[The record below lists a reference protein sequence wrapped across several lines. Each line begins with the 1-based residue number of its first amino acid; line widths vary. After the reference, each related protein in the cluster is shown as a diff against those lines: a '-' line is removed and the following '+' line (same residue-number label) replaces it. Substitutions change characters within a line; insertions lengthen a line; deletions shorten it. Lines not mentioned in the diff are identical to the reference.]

1 MTRLASA
8 FGNTGALRVKTFEL
22 GGHLFKVR
30 IPLTKE
36 MEEMNRR
43 IEDAPK
49 DEIESRYQKMTAAF
63 RDGEKIDG
71 IEITENDVI
80 VDGKSSRDLA
90 ESAIKIERRI
100 VELFNLLV
108 PETGSLEG
116 LTYQEIEEEFPF
128 SVQVELIAKITEA
141 IQPGFKDQRKNS

>member
-49 DEIESRYQKMTAAF
+49 EEIESRYQKMTSAF

-71 IEITENDVI
+71 IEITDDDVI

-100 VELFNLLV
+100 VELFGLLV
-108 PETGSLEG
+108 PESGTLEG
-116 LTYQEIEEEFPF
+116 LTYQEIEDEFPF
-128 SVQVELIAKITEA
+128 SVQVEMIGKISEA

>member
-49 DEIESRYQKMTAAF
+49 EEIESRYQKMTSAF

-71 IEITENDVI
+71 IEITDDDVI

>member
-36 MEEMNRR
+36 MEEMNLR

-49 DEIESRYQKMTAAF
+49 EEIESRYQKMTSAF

-71 IEITENDVI
+71 IEITDDDVI

-100 VELFNLLV
+100 VELFSLLV
-108 PETGSLEG
+108 PESGTLEG
-116 LTYQEIEEEFPF
+116 LTYQEIEDEFPF
-128 SVQVELIAKITEA
+128 SVQVEMIGKISEA

>member
-49 DEIESRYQKMTAAF
+49 DEIESRYKKMTAAF

-71 IEITENDVI
+71 IEITEEDVV

-100 VELFNLLV
+100 VELFSLLV

>member
-49 DEIESRYQKMTAAF
+49 DEIESRYKKMTAAF

-71 IEITENDVI
+71 IEITEDDVI

-100 VELFNLLV
+100 VELFSLLV
-108 PETGSLEG
+108 PETGTLEG
-116 LTYQEIEEEFPF
+116 LTYQEIEEDFPF
-128 SVQVELIAKITEA
+128 SIQVEMIAKISEA
-141 IQPGFKDQRKNS
+141 IQPGYKDQRKNS

>member
-100 VELFNLLV
+100 VELFSLLV
-108 PETGSLEG
+108 PESGTLEG
-116 LTYQEIEEEFPF
+116 LTYQEIEDDFPF
-128 SVQVELIAKITEA
+128 SVQVEMIAKITEA

>member
-49 DEIESRYQKMTAAF
+49 EQIELRYQKMTSAF

-71 IEITENDVI
+71 IEITDDDVI

-100 VELFNLLV
+100 VELFSLLV
-108 PETGSLEG
+108 PESGTLEG
-116 LTYQEIEEEFPF
+116 LTYQEIEDEFPF
-128 SVQVELIAKITEA
+128 SVQVEMIGKISEA

>member
-8 FGNTGALRVKTFEL
+8 FGNTDALRVKTFEL

-49 DEIESRYQKMTAAF
+49 EEIELRFKKMTSAF

-71 IEITENDVI
+71 IEITDNDVI

-100 VELFNLLV
+100 VELFSLLV
-108 PETGSLEG
+108 PETGTLEG
-116 LTYQEIEEEFPF
+116 LTYQEIEEDFPF
-128 SVQVELIAKITEA
+128 SVQVEMIAKISEA
-141 IQPGFKDQRKNS
+141 IQPGYKDQRKNS

>member
-1 MTRLASA
+1 MTRLSSA
-8 FGNTGALRVKTFEL
+8 FGNTGALRVKSFEL

-43 IEDAPK
+43 IEDVPQ
-49 DEIESRYQKMTAAF
+49 DELDLRYQKMTSAF

-71 IEITENDVI
+71 IEVTDDDVI
-80 VDGKSSRDLA
+80 VDGRSSRELA
-90 ESAIKIERRI
+90 SSAIKIERRI
-100 VELFNLLV
+100 FELFSLLV
-108 PETGSLEG
+108 PENGNLEG

-128 SVQVELIAKITEA
+128 SVQVEMIAKISEA
-141 IQPGFKDQRKNS
+141 IQPGFKEQRKNS

>member
-49 DEIESRYQKMTAAF
+49 DEIESRYKKMTAAF

-71 IEITENDVI
+71 IEITEDDVV

-100 VELFNLLV
+100 VELFSLLV

>member
-36 MEEMNRR
+36 MEEMNLR

-49 DEIESRYQKMTAAF
+49 EEIESRYQKMTSAF

-71 IEITENDVI
+71 IEITDDDVI

-100 VELFNLLV
+100 VELFSLLV
-108 PETGSLEG
+108 PESGTLEG
-116 LTYQEIEEEFPF
+116 LTYQEIEDEFPF
-128 SVQVELIAKITEA
+128 SVQVEIIGKISEA

>member
-49 DEIESRYQKMTAAF
+49 EEIESRYQKMTSAF

-71 IEITENDVI
+71 IEITDDDVI

-100 VELFNLLV
+100 VELFSLLV
-108 PETGSLEG
+108 PESGTLEG
-116 LTYQEIEEEFPF
+116 LTYQEIEDEFPF
-128 SVQVELIAKITEA
+128 SVQVEIIGKISEA

>member
-36 MEEMNRR
+36 MEEMNLR

-49 DEIESRYQKMTAAF
+49 EEIESRYQKMTSAF

-71 IEITENDVI
+71 IEIIDDDVI

-100 VELFNLLV
+100 VELFSLLV
-108 PETGSLEG
+108 PESGTLEG
-116 LTYQEIEEEFPF
+116 LTYQEIEDEFPF
-128 SVQVELIAKITEA
+128 SVQVEMIGKISEA

>member
-36 MEEMNRR
+36 MEEMNLR
-43 IEDAPK
+43 IENAPK
-49 DEIESRYQKMTAAF
+49 EEIESRYQKMTSAF
-63 RDGEKIDG
+63 RDAEKIDG
-71 IEITENDVI
+71 IEITDDDVI

-100 VELFNLLV
+100 VELFSLLV
-108 PETGSLEG
+108 PESGTLEG
-116 LTYQEIEEEFPF
+116 LTYQEIEDEFPF
-128 SVQVELIAKITEA
+128 SVQVEMIGKISEA

>member
-8 FGNTGALRVKTFEL
+8 FGNTGALRVKTFQL

-43 IEDAPK
+43 IEDVPK
-49 DEIESRYQKMTAAF
+49 DEIESRYKKMTAAF

-71 IEITENDVI
+71 IEITEDDVV

-100 VELFNLLV
+100 VELFSLLV

>member
-71 IEITENDVI
+71 IEITEDDVV

-100 VELFNLLV
+100 VELFSLLV

>member
-36 MEEMNRR
+36 MEEMNLR

-49 DEIESRYQKMTAAF
+49 EEIESRYQKMTSAF

-71 IEITENDVI
+71 IEITDDDVI
-80 VDGKSSRDLA
+80 VDGKSSRNLA

-100 VELFNLLV
+100 VELFSLLV
-108 PETGSLEG
+108 PESGTLEG
-116 LTYQEIEEEFPF
+116 LTYQEIEDEFPF
-128 SVQVELIAKITEA
+128 SVQVEMIGKISEA